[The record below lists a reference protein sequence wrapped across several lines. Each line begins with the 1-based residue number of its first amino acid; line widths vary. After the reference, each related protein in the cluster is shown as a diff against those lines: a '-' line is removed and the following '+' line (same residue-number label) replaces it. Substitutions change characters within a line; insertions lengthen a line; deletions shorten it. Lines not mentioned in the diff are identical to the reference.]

1 MNSLTINIDPDTW
14 DGTAITVTRTET
26 GGVLIQGLGRGGEQD
41 APTDETPDASAIEEI
56 LGRWKKQNPHTG
68 AFEFVA
74 ALKERGLGVVAP
86 TVRKEGKD
94 VEPYLRLLTRSQSG
108 VTVRAYINTDS
119 LVVSSQKLRAVAAK
133 VPGADV
139 RSNGNVHFPV
149 GDQGT
154 CMAVVDAL
162 LAI

>member
-1 MNSLTINIDPDTW
+1 MTSLTIHIDPDTW
-14 DGTAITVTRTET
+14 DGTAVTVTRTET
-26 GGVLIQGLGRGGEQD
+26 GGVLIQGLSGGEQNT
-41 APTDETPDASAIEEI
+41 PTDETPDASAIEEI

-94 VEPYLRLLTRSQSG
+94 VEPYLRLLTQSQSG

-139 RSNGNVHFPV
+139 RSNGNVHFSV
-149 GDQGT
+149 DDQAT
-154 CMAVVDAL
+154 CMTVVDAL